1 MWEDISIIIDIED
14 MVLVTGGQWIVLI
27 ENLLAGKP

>member
-14 MVLVTGGQWIVLI
+14 MVLVTEGQWIVLI